1 MVNVTMTQS
10 KVFRA
15 ASSGD
20 GGFLEPMGVFRDKRK
35 LSLHLWWLA
44 FRSRGHGAVSAPFP
58 YFSRGTGC
66 RAGTP
71 TSRRRKRIA
80 TRFPRIAPRGE
91 RAERAGLLPG
101 RNAPLPS
108 TAAPTERHAGEHR
121 LVRFLAARQGRCRS
135 VQEGPVRTLEEHAG
149 QAGKRVRRDELILYC
164 CQPIPADV
172 VADGWSACPRPL
184 QGCQIGRAHV

>member
-1 MVNVTMTQS
+1 MIRRPPRSTRTDTR
-10 KVFRA
+10 FPYTT
-15 ASSGD
+15 
-20 GGFLEPMGVFRDKRK
+20 L
-35 LSLHLWWLA
+35 
-44 FRSRGHGAVSAPFP
+44 FRS
-58 YFSRGTGC
+58 C

-121 LVRFLAARQGRCRS
+121 LVRFLAARHVRCRS
-135 VQEGPVRTLEEHAG
+135 VQEGPVRTLAEPAV
-149 QAGKRVRRDELILYC
+149 QAVKRVRRADLILYC
-164 CQPIPADV
+164 CQPIPSDV
-172 VADGWSACPRPL
+172 VEYGWSPCHR
-184 QGCQIGRAHV
+184 

>member
-1 MVNVTMTQS
+1 MIRRPPRSTRTDTR
-10 KVFRA
+10 FPYTT
-15 ASSGD
+15 
-20 GGFLEPMGVFRDKRK
+20 L
-35 LSLHLWWLA
+35 
-44 FRSRGHGAVSAPFP
+44 FRS
-58 YFSRGTGC
+58 C

-108 TAAPTERHAGEHR
+108 TAAPTDRHAGEHR

-135 VQEGPVRTLEEHAG
+135 VSEGPVRTLAEHAG
-149 QAGKRVRRDELILYC
+149 QEGKRVRRAELILHC
-164 CQPIPADV
+164 FKPIPADV
-172 VADGWSACPRPL
+172 VADGWA
-184 QGCQIGRAHV
+184 A